1 ERAGILS
8 VPPTM
13 LTELLEHPDLAR
25 YDVSPLRVV
34 SCGGM
39 SFSAEL
45 ARRVGDRLGARFT
58 MAYGQTESCG
68 IVHKI
73 RSDET
78 EAKPGTVG
86 RPLPHVE
93 TRVVDTSGRTADI
106 GQVGE
111 IWVRADQVML
121 GYLDLPDATAAKL
134 DADGWLHMGD
144 LGSLDPDGCF
154 RMVGRREE
162 LILHAG
168 ELVFP
173 REIEEVLL
181 EHPAVADAA
190 VVGVPNGAEGEEI
203 AAVVV
208 PAGSAAGPAVPELA
222 AHCAERLPA
231 SRVPSRWASVER
243 FPLTPLG
250 KVQKFVLRERLATG

>member
-1 ERAGILS
+1 
-8 VPPTM
+8 
-13 LTELLEHPDLAR
+13 
-25 YDVSPLRVV
+25 
-34 SCGGM
+34 
-39 SFSAEL
+39 
-45 ARRVGDRLGARFT
+45 
-58 MAYGQTESCG
+58 
-68 IVHKI
+68 
-73 RSDET
+73 
-78 EAKPGTVG
+78 
-86 RPLPHVE
+86 
-93 TRVVDTSGRTADI
+93 
-106 GQVGE
+106 
-111 IWVRADQVML
+111 
-121 GYLDLPDATAAKL
+121 
-134 DADGWLHMGD
+134 MGD